1 MSIEINQVDRPILY
15 VIFEGDAWEKV
26 VVERTP
32 RDRGRREG
40 GWVKR
45 REKCRLYRVGRER

>member
-1 MSIEINQVDRPILY
+1 MSSLREMP
-15 VIFEGDAWEKV
+15 GEKV
-26 VVERTP
+26 VVERIP
-32 RDRGRREG
+32 RDRAREG